1 VSRIKKVHSNL
12 VAGSFSLLA
21 TFIFVVVFS
30 SGKFVSEPVSP
41 LQVMFLR
48 YVGGIITIGF
58 LALMRGENWR
68 SLQSNQR
75 QKQALRVLAGG
86 LGGAALI
93 FGNTRMPVVDANA
106 ISLLS
111 VVFAVGLG
119 SVFLG
124 DRLSLRQLGG
134 GLVCFAG
141 AFTVMASRGALV
153 GFDASFIVP
162 AGVVVVGA
170 FLLGVEGIYIKMLTT
185 ADRPVITL
193 AHANVFGALLLAL
206 PAALTW
212 QSVGWI
218 NLLLLCLGP
227 LAILGQY
234 LNIRAYS
241 LAKVSVLAP
250 LGYSS
255 LIFAALLGLL
265 FFDETLSTGVV
276 AGAALIALGGGVI
289 VLSKAR

>member
-1 VSRIKKVHSNL
+1 VTHIERGHSNL
-12 VAGSFSLLA
+12 AAGISSLLA
-21 TFIFVVVFS
+21 TFIFVVIFS

-48 YVGGIITIGF
+48 YVGGIMTIAS
-58 LALMRGENWR
+58 LALIRGENWR
-68 SLQSNQR
+68 SLQSSQR

-119 SVFLG
+119 SIFLG

-134 GLVCFAG
+134 GLVCLAG
-141 AFTVMASRGALV
+141 ASTVMASRGALV

-185 ADRPVITL
+185 ADRPVITI

-212 QSVGWI
+212 QSGGWV

-250 LGYSS
+250 LGYCS
-255 LIFAALLGLL
+255 LIFAALLGFL
-265 FFDETLSTGVV
+265 FFDETPSIGVV

-289 VLSKAR
+289 ILAKAR

>member
-1 VSRIKKVHSNL
+1 MTPIEKGRGNL
-12 VAGSFSLLA
+12 AAGIFSLLA
-21 TFIFVVVFS
+21 TFIFVVIFS
-30 SGKFVSEPVSP
+30 SGRFVSEPVSP

-48 YVGGIITIGF
+48 YVGGIITIVS
-58 LALMRGENWR
+58 LALLRGENWR
-68 SLQSNQR
+68 SLQSSQR
-75 QKQALRVLAGG
+75 PKQVLRVLAGG

-93 FGNTRMPVVDANA
+93 FGNTRMPIVDANA

-119 SVFLG
+119 SIFLG
-124 DRLSLRQLGG
+124 DKLSLRQLGG
-134 GLVCFAG
+134 GIVCLAG
-141 AFTVMASRGALV
+141 ASTVMASRGALV

-162 AGVVVVGA
+162 AGVVVTGA
-170 FLLGVEGIYIKMLTT
+170 FLLGVEGIYIKLLTT
-185 ADRPVITL
+185 ADRPVITI
-193 AHANVFGALLLAL
+193 AHANVFGALLLAV

-212 QSVGWI
+212 QSMGWV

-250 LGYSS
+250 LGYCS
-255 LIFAALLGLL
+255 LIFAALLGVV
-265 FFDETLSTGVV
+265 FFNETPTIGVV
-276 AGAALIALGGGVI
+276 TGAALIAGGGGII
-289 VLSKAR
+289 VLSKTR